1 MSEDRSGA
9 FALPPDS
16 QAGVAN
22 SDVQRLAARMA
33 QDAFTRLFRLT
44 LEGDAPALQGA
55 VAEIARL
62 SRNWAQ
68 AGVDDEARAM
78 RLALLLSGI
87 DQWGLAWCQAFRL
100 SAIPGVSELLGSL
113 RTGLDA
119 QADARFERAFAAID
133 AAEGDAID
141 FKMDLRRNIHLG
153 LWHAMIACEDRA
165 EAETLLAALGGMM
178 VALTK
183 KMPLLGWRLVAD
195 ALAHIQLRCLTEAA
209 ASTELAREVN
219 AALFTALRQNLPR
232 EISEPMFAHANQV
245 VLAWQQARRA
255 GLS

>member
-1 MSEDRSGA
+1 MSETTGA
-9 FALPPDS
+9 EFSLPPDTLAPRAS
-16 QAGVAN
+16 PE
-22 SDVQRLAARMA
+22 VQRLAARMA
-33 QDAFTRLFRLT
+33 QDAFTQLFRLT
-44 LEGDAPALQGA
+44 LERDEPALRGA

-68 AGVDDEARAM
+68 AGADDDARAL
-78 RLALLLSGI
+78 RLAMLLAGI

-100 SAIPGVSELLGSL
+100 SAIPGVSELLGEL

-119 QADARFERAFAAID
+119 AADARFQQAFAAIE
-133 AAEGDAID
+133 AGEGNAVD

-153 LWHAMIACEDRA
+153 LWHAMIACEERA
-165 EAETLLAALGGMM
+165 EAETLLSALGGMM
-178 VALTK
+178 VALTQ
-183 KMPLLGWRLVAD
+183 KMPVLGWRFVAD
-195 ALAHIQLRCLTEAA
+195 ALAHIQLRCLSEAA

-232 EISEPMFAHANQV
+232 EVSEPMFAHANQV

-255 GLS
+255 GMN